1 VKLITLIF
9 VAFGGLFLV
18 SCSGPP
24 TLYPIFEKGKFGY
37 ADVSGRV
44 VITPAYEQCGEFTEG
59 LAVVMKEGLV
69 GFIDTNGKVVIDFQ
83 YPNAGRFSEGLAHAS
98 KDGKTGFIDKTGK
111 VVNAVAVTEQDEL
124 MLMTSTGQSIR
135 IRVNE
140 VRTTGR
146 NAQGVKLLS
155 LKPGE
160 KLFEELQHHTE
171 AYAPTAHP
179 RIMRFKSNAMFSESG
194 VMELEQNLHDRD
206 GNDLKRQMKV
216 LVPEYTPFLD

>member
-44 VITPAYEQCGEFTEG
+44 VITPAYEQCGEFNEG

-111 VVNAVAVTEQDEL
+111 VVIPFEFDYAFDFSEGLA
-124 MLMTSTGQSIR
+124 SI
-135 IRVNE
+135 
-140 VRTTGR
+140 
-146 NAQGVKLLS
+146 A
-155 LKPGE
+155 
-160 KLFEELQHHTE
+160 
-171 AYAPTAHP
+171 A
-179 RIMRFKSNAMFSESG
+179 SNAALPGMQPPHQPACLPG
-194 VMELEQNLHDRD
+194 MQQKCAAALPPRHWRATAPQAPLPPH
-206 GNDLKRQMKV
+206 
-216 LVPEYTPFLD
+216 TPAGTLSSAAQTCWPGK